1 MKSIIISKFQKKP
14 AVIEA
19 IKFDGKNGFDINKWS
34 DGKVVESPVLEP
46 TPDNPTGHY
55 LQIKTLEGT
64 MTAIVNDWI
73 IKGIAGEFYPCKPQI
88 FFDSYE
94 RVMELT

>member
-1 MKSIIISKFQKKP
+1 MILKFQKKP
-14 AVIEA
+14 VIIEA
-19 IKFDGKNGFDINKWS
+19 INFDGKNGKAIYDWS
-34 DGKVVESPVLEP
+34 NGEVVQSPVLEP

-55 LQIKTLEGT
+55 LQVKTLEGT
-64 MTAIVNDWI
+64 MIAIVNDWI
-73 IKGIAGEFYPCKPQI
+73 IKGIAGEFYPCKPGI